1 MPSNA
6 GDDEQADG
14 AAEVRLTETDVQEIL
29 NPGEVPGLPP
39 LEAANIEGAAD
50 SQDSQDNHQDTPL
63 AEAAGTMASL
73 ADDDNAG
80 AMDVDDDDRKPP
92 ALPAAE
98 ASPEAPIAKAVRS
111 AVTFRSDLT
120 KASRG
125 AHNSG
130 VLHATRL
137 SRAGREEHCFAWVAN
152 VSGPGHLDAALAHLG
167 RYGFARPDVVFVPYS
182 TRSNWCERYP
192 LAYPH
197 ILCDGDGRCSGAPY
211 WSGGGGAYA
220 SAAAVPAAAGPGQIA
235 VTADGLVAPSSG
247 GARPR
252 GRALG
257 ARRARRM
264 IPNSNLPQE
273 ERDVLHVEVYRYLT
287 WLQRTLDAADGVEAA
302 AVGGSA
308 PSVRRAVS
316 NSAGVSP
323 ANLTRLISAMEDTF
337 RCVRAAVPQAEAE
350 AAGGA
355 GGEAPPAPAAAAP
368 RMPFLEGSLGDPL
381 GRLADA
387 ARAEAESAAAAS
399 AAARDGD
406 DGADPPSAAAAG
418 SARRGQGKRSR
429 GLDFEVMFGRL
440 LAFKEEHGHVN
451 VPQKFAG
458 DPQLGSWVA
467 NIRSKRKA
475 MAKDG
480 VEHEPDP
487 GAPAAPGSPSEP
499 ARPGRKGGRQRLTKD
514 RVRRLDDAG
523 FAWSIA
529 NPNNKTWE
537 ERFEDLRDYQQQ
549 HGTTRVPRS
558 SGTLGE
564 WVHMQ
569 RRLHNKRERNFMA
582 KKAPLLDSIGFEWH
596 PRKHSAVSWDDNFQR
611 LVEFGRVHQHY
622 AVVSPFPEGTEPAD
636 ADANPEA
643 IEAHRFYRWVRRI
656 QAEYRNYSS
665 GKQSRMLSEARVM
678 QLRGIGFQFEESV

>member
-6 GDDEQADG
+6 DDEQ
-14 AAEVRLTETDVQEIL
+14 AEVRLTETDVQEIL

-39 LEAANIEGAAD
+39 LEATNMDEDGD
-50 SQDSQDNHQDTPL
+50 EDDEDGDDNPL
-63 AEAAGTMASL
+63 AEAAGTMARL
-73 ADDDNAG
+73 AADGTA
-80 AMDVDDDDRKPP
+80 DDRKPP
-92 ALPAAE
+92 ALPAA
-98 ASPEAPIAKAVRS
+98 AAPAPIAKAVRS
-111 AVTFRSDLT
+111 AIPFRSDLT
-120 KASRG
+120 KSSRG

-152 VSGPGHLDAALAHLG
+152 VTGPGHLDSALSHLE
-167 RYGFARPDVVFVPYS
+167 RFGFARSDVVFVPYS

-192 LAYPH
+192 VAYPH
-197 ILCDGDGRCSGAPY
+197 ILCDGDGRCFGAPY
-211 WSGGGGAYA
+211 WSGGGDAYT
-220 SAAAVPAAAGPGQIA
+220 SAGTGAAAGPGQIA

-247 GARPR
+247 PRSARSGRGFGPR
-252 GRALG
+252 RT
-257 ARRARRM
+257 RRM

-273 ERDVLHVEVYRYLT
+273 ERDVLHVEMYRYLT
-287 WLQRTLDAADGVEAA
+287 WLRRTLDAADGVEAA

-308 PSVRRAVS
+308 PGVRRAVS
-316 NSAGVSP
+316 TGAGVSP
-323 ANLTRLISAMEDTF
+323 ANLTRLISVMEDTF
-337 RCVRAAVPQAEAE
+337 RCVRAAVPQAD
-350 AAGGA
+350 G
-355 GGEAPPAPAAAAP
+355 APAGEGAAAP
-368 RMPFLEGSLGDPL
+368 SAASASAGRMPFLEGSLGDPL

-387 ARAEAESAAAAS
+387 ARAEAESAAAALAAEQDGDGDGSGDPSSSS
-399 AAARDGD
+399 AAG
-406 DGADPPSAAAAG
+406 G
-418 SARRGQGKRSR
+418 SARRATGQGKRSR
-429 GLDFEVMFGRL
+429 GLDFEEMFARL
-440 LAFKEEHGHVN
+440 VAFKAEHGHAN

-487 GAPAAPGSPSEP
+487 GAVPASAASPSVSADP
-499 ARPGRKGGRQRLTKD
+499 SRPGRKGGRQRLTRD
-514 RVRRLDDAG
+514 RVDRLDAAG
-523 FAWSIA
+523 FSWSIA

-537 ERFEDLRDYQQQ
+537 ERFDDLRDYQQQ

-569 RRLHNKRERNFMA
+569 RRLHNKRERNFMQ

-622 AVVSPFPEGTEPAD
+622 AVVSPFPEGAEPAD
-636 ADANPEA
+636 ADAADPEA
-643 IEAHRFYRWVRRI
+643 LEAHRFFRWVRRI
-656 QAEYRNYSS
+656 QAEYRNYST
-665 GKQSRMLSEARVM
+665 GKQSRLLSEARVM

>member
-1 MPSNA
+1 
-6 GDDEQADG
+6 
-14 AAEVRLTETDVQEIL
+14 
-29 NPGEVPGLPP
+29 
-39 LEAANIEGAAD
+39 
-50 SQDSQDNHQDTPL
+50 
-63 AEAAGTMASL
+63 
-73 ADDDNAG
+73 
-80 AMDVDDDDRKPP
+80 
-92 ALPAAE
+92 
-98 ASPEAPIAKAVRS
+98 
-111 AVTFRSDLT
+111 
-120 KASRG
+120 
-125 AHNSG
+125 
-130 VLHATRL
+130 
-137 SRAGREEHCFAWVAN
+137 
-152 VSGPGHLDAALAHLG
+152 
-167 RYGFARPDVVFVPYS
+167 
-182 TRSNWCERYP
+182 
-192 LAYPH
+192 
-197 ILCDGDGRCSGAPY
+197 
-211 WSGGGGAYA
+211 
-220 SAAAVPAAAGPGQIA
+220 
-235 VTADGLVAPSSG
+235 
-247 GARPR
+247 
-252 GRALG
+252 
-257 ARRARRM
+257 M

-323 ANLTRLISAMEDTF
+323 ANLTRLISVMEDTF
-337 RCVRAAVPQAEAE
+337 RCVRAAVPQVEAE
-350 AAGGA
+350 AAGGGGGAPPGPA
-355 GGEAPPAPAAAAP
+355 GEGAPAPASAP

-387 ARAEAESAAAAS
+387 ARAEAESAAAAL
-399 AAARDGD
+399 AAERDGD
-406 DGADPPSAAAAG
+406 DGADPSSAAAG
-418 SARRGQGKRSR
+418 SRRGQGKRSR
-429 GLDFEVMFGRL
+429 GLDFEEMFTRL
-440 LAFKEEHGHVN
+440 LAFKEQHGHVN

-487 GAPAAPGSPSEP
+487 GAPASPSDS
-499 ARPGRKGGRQRLTKD
+499 ARPGRKGGRQRLTRD
-514 RVRRLDDAG
+514 RVQRLDDAG

-537 ERFEDLRDYQQQ
+537 ERFEDLREYQQQ

-596 PRKHSAVSWDDNFQR
+596 PRKHSAVSWDDNFAR
-611 LVEFGRVHQHY
+611 LVEFGRINQHY
-622 AVVSPFPEGTEPAD
+622 AVSSPFPEGTEPGD
-636 ADANPEA
+636 ADGDPDAL
-643 IEAHRFYRWVRRI
+643 EAHRFYRWVRRI